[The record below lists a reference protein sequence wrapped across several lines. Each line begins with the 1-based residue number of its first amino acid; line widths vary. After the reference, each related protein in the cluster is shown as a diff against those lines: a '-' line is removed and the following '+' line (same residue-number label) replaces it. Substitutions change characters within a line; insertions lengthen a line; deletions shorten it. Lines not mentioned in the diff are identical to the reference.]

1 MADQA
6 AGSVGVQLELLFDG
20 SSVAGMSDGQLLERF
35 TARHDPGAEVAFEAL
50 FARHAPMVLGIC
62 RRILGDSHHAEDTF
76 QAVFFILACK
86 ARSIQNPD
94 LVATWLYGVALRTAK
109 REKSRL
115 DRRRK
120 NEEGNAVN
128 GRRAVM
134 MTQSIV
140 PPPEAWAMACEQTE
154 ILHDEIAR
162 LPGTFRLPVIL
173 CYFAGLT
180 LDEAARRLRWPPG
193 TVRSRLARARDKLR
207 RGLTR
212 RGVVLSGAALAVT
225 LTGMSASAGVSTTL
239 RAATTSAAIRFAT
252 FRTAGGTGST
262 AAASIAHGVLRSML
276 LSKLGLA
283 AFMLLSLGAFVVG
296 AAYLSNGLAVTQPKS
311 QLLATGQR
319 ALAAANT
326 DPPVTPKPAPIDRG
340 AAVGRMVVSGRVL
353 DPQGTPL
360 PGAAVMTYAQLK
372 QTGQPTRYIS
382 WSCFVTGRAS
392 CDGSGRFRI
401 DSERTSSGRH
411 DLAGVVAIAPGFG
424 IGWVELDPG
433 AEEPATDI
441 TLEPERAIHG
451 RLFDLHGRPVP
462 GVQVAVCNIRFRPAD
477 PESASVLRFDTTR
490 AIDLAAWPKPA
501 TSDAEGRFALHG
513 LGRGRRAS
521 LLANDPRFA
530 SQIISVATEG
540 TIETSGIGQQPAE
553 FKLLGNSVS
562 APITIALQPA
572 RILSGRITDAVT
584 GRPIQNALIA
594 TYGAS
599 IYSPEVRTDARGR
612 FRAQCSTNDQVRV
625 DVYPPD
631 GEPYLSARKYLQW
644 PKGAVEQSL
653 DLT

>member
-1 MADQA
+1 
-6 AGSVGVQLELLFDG
+6 VGVQLELLFDG

-276 LSKLGLA
+276 LSRQASGSA
-283 AFMLLSLGAFVVG
+283 GSSSTPA
-296 AAYLSNGLAVTQPKS
+296 PKS
-311 QLLATGQR
+311 QRLTSR
-319 ALAAANT
+319 SSPN
-326 DPPVTPKPAPIDRG
+326 
-340 AAVGRMVVSGRVL
+340 
-353 DPQGTPL
+353 
-360 PGAAVMTYAQLK
+360 
-372 QTGQPTRYIS
+372 
-382 WSCFVTGRAS
+382 
-392 CDGSGRFRI
+392 GRFMAACSISMAGPSRAFRSPSATSGSALRI
-401 DSERTSSGRH
+401 RNRHLFCVSTPPAQSIWRRGPNRQPAMRRVVLRCTASVEVAAPACSPTTPGSPLRSSPSR
-411 DLAGVVAIAPGFG
+411 P
-424 IGWVELDPG
+424 
-433 AEEPATDI
+433 
-441 TLEPERAIHG
+441 RA
-451 RLFDLHGRPVP
+451 RSKPR
-462 GVQVAVCNIRFRPAD
+462 
-477 PESASVLRFDTTR
+477 ESASSRPNSSFLVTR
-490 AIDLAAWPKPA
+490 YRRRSLSPSSP
-501 TSDAEGRFALHG
+501 
-513 LGRGRRAS
+513 LGFFR
-521 LLANDPRFA
+521 
-530 SQIISVATEG
+530 
-540 TIETSGIGQQPAE
+540 
-553 FKLLGNSVS
+553 
-562 APITIALQPA
+562 
-572 RILSGRITDAVT
+572 
-584 GRPIQNALIA
+584 
-594 TYGAS
+594 GAS
-599 IYSPEVRTDARGR
+599 PMPLRGGRSRTR
-612 FRAQCSTNDQVRV
+612 
-625 DVYPPD
+625 
-631 GEPYLSARKYLQW
+631 
-644 PKGAVEQSL
+644 
-653 DLT
+653 